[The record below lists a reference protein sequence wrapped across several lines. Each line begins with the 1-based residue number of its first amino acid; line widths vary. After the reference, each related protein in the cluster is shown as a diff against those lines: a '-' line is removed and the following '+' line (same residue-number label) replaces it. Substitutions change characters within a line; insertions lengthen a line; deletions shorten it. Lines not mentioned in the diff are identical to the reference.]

1 MNKYTKQNIFVTVS
15 QPLNALVAFKGH
27 FTDQT
32 DRFPYPLFT
41 SSSEFPALSYTEK
54 GGGGL
59 PVLDNFGCAPPPPPP
74 RHPPDKQWR
83 DQRPY

>member
-32 DRFPYPLFT
+32 DRYPYPLLLHLENSLHFHILK
-41 SSSEFPALSYTEK
+41 SEK
-54 GGGGL
+54 GGWSL
-59 PVLDNFGCAPPPPPP
+59 PV
-74 RHPPDKQWR
+74 
-83 DQRPY
+83 